1 MNLVFQ
7 TFKLKRLLVR
17 ILSWLISRCNGLV
30 RIEHFLENFQFV
42 ANVLLLVEPEDLVDL
57 GKGLVELGNLFVEQT
72 VALLQL
78 LRPLQQ
84 SVVLL
89 VLFAWLLLLAQVVV
103 LLL

>member
-1 MNLVFQ
+1 M
-7 TFKLKRLLVR
+7 
-17 ILSWLISRCNGLV
+17 
-30 RIEHFLENFQFV
+30 
-42 ANVLLLVEPEDLVDL
+42 ANVLLLVEPENLVDL

-103 LLL
+103 LLLKLLD